1 MAKKSL
7 SILEWG
13 LGIGGKPEAV
23 EGKQASTLKDTTA
36 SRKYWCAIWLLW
48 WILEEKIKAG
58 MVGRGVKLLDGEHDL
73 KQRKQRRREGID
85 AMPVVD
91 GKRVSLKNRKILD
104 QSVK

>member
-1 MAKKSL
+1 MRKNSRMKMPKTVTYGDIQSATPEEDRVLCVYGVGRKMAKKSL

-48 WILEEKIKAG
+48 WREY
-58 MVGRGVKLLDGEHDL
+58 L
-73 KQRKQRRREGID
+73 KK
-85 AMPVVD
+85 
-91 GKRVSLKNRKILD
+91 K
-104 QSVK
+104 